1 MKEVRYRSILMVLVI
16 IVTVVW
22 YVVSVNIPH
31 NRIVF
36 INVGQGDAAFIETV
50 DGFQILIDTGFDSRA
65 VSALGSIL
73 PPWDKSIDLVI
84 LTHLHADHVGGLRDI
99 SNGYKIT
106 KVLVNVQNYD
116 SSIVAELKEVLSRD
130 SIGSVEEFV
139 AGESIIIPSG
149 VTLNAIWPKSSYI
162 TSREVS
168 TDDINDTSIVVV
180 LDMFGV
186 KTLFSGDLELGR
198 EEFAHLLNIIG
209 DIDILKV
216 PHHGSAFSVS
226 NRSLDWLQPEVA
238 IVSVGENSYGH
249 PHSDALGL
257 MQRYGVN
264 VYRTDV
270 YGNVTIDV
278 KESDSSYRTV
288 KQYD

>member
-1 MKEVRYRSILMVLVI
+1 VKEVRYRSILMVLVI

-65 VSALGSIL
+65 VSALASIL

>member
-1 MKEVRYRSILMVLVI
+1 MVLVI

>member
-65 VSALGSIL
+65 VSALASIL

>member
-1 MKEVRYRSILMVLVI
+1 
-16 IVTVVW
+16 
-22 YVVSVNIPH
+22 
-31 NRIVF
+31 
-36 INVGQGDAAFIETV
+36 
-50 DGFQILIDTGFDSRA
+50 
-65 VSALGSIL
+65 LGSIL